1 MARPL
6 QPEHTMR
13 LTAFTE
19 YTLRT
24 LIYLAGQPGRLVTI
38 AEIADLH
45 GMSKHH
51 LTKVVYELGLTGAIR
66 TVRGRHGGIALA
78 LAPHAINIGK
88 VVRAS
93 EPDFRMADCFDARR
107 ATCRYAG
114 TCGIQRAL
122 ARATRAFLRTL
133 DALTLAD
140 LALGPAAPLVLS
152 A

>member
-1 MARPL
+1 MAVPFNPGAL
-6 QPEHTMR
+6 MR
-13 LTAFTE
+13 LTSFTD

-38 AEIADLH
+38 AEIAALH
-45 GMSKHH
+45 GVSKHH
-51 LTKVVYELGLTGAIR
+51 LTKVVHALGLTGAVR

-78 LAPHAINIGK
+78 RAPDAIRIGA

-93 EPDFRMADCFDARR
+93 EPDFCMAACFDP
-107 ATCRYAG
+107 
-114 TCGIQRAL
+114 QRASCVHAGNCGMQRVL
-122 ARATRAFLRTL
+122 GRATRAFLDEL

-140 LALGPAAPLVLS
+140 LVIS